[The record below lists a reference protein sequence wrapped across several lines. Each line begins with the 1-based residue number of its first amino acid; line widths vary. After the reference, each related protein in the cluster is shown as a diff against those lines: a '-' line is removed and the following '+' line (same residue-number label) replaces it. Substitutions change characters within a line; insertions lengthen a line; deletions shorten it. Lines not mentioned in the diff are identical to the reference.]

1 MKLYVIRHGQTDWNV
16 KEKCQGRTDI
26 ELNNTGIKQAQNAKE
41 QLKKHK
47 IDLIICSPLKRTR
60 KTAEI
65 INETINSEIIID
77 ERIIERGYGNLEGKT
92 DEEWKEIIG
101 DNVSIA
107 NYYNLNWNKQ
117 NIEPIQDIC
126 KRVWEVLDEIKE
138 KYNDKNILL
147 VTHGGTCRAINAYF
161 NGIGE
166 DGHVQ
171 SAKIKNCEIREYET
185 GTYVIRLRGANL
197 SQPYFLLEFL

>member
-41 QLKKHK
+41 QLKKYK

-77 ERIIERGYGNLEGKT
+77 ERIIERNCGNIEGTTK
-92 DEEWKEIIG
+92 DEWTSIVNEDIDII
-101 DNVSIA
+101 N
-107 NYYNLNWNKQ
+107 NYNLNWDKQ
-117 NIEPIQDIC
+117 NVEPIKDVC
-126 KRVWEVLDEIKE
+126 KRVWNLLDEIQE
-138 KYNDKNILL
+138 KYKDKNVLL

-161 NGIGE
+161 NGISEEGI
-166 DGHVQ
+166 VV
-171 SAKIKNCEIREYET
+171 SAKIKNCEIREYE
-185 GTYVIRLRGANL
+185 YKN
-197 SQPYFLLEFL
+197 

>member
-1 MKLYVIRHGQTDWNV
+1 M
-16 KEKCQGRTDI
+16 
-26 ELNNTGIKQAQNAKE
+26 
-41 QLKKHK
+41 
-47 IDLIICSPLKRTR
+47 
-60 KTAEI
+60 
-65 INETINSEIIID
+65 
-77 ERIIERGYGNLEGKT
+77 
-92 DEEWKEIIG
+92 
-101 DNVSIA
+101 SIV

-138 KYNDKNILL
+138 KYNDKNVLL

-171 SAKIKNCEIREYET
+171 SAKIKNCEIREYE
-185 GTYVIRLRGANL
+185 YNK
-197 SQPYFLLEFL
+197 